1 MEKNLKCLGVFSH
14 LVIVAA
20 LLLLTACGNDS
31 PKMVITTQNGITTY
45 GGKYEPERYIEAHIW
60 SDELIEKYS
69 LFVAE
74 KFV

>member
-14 LVIVAA
+14 LVLVAA

-45 GGKYEPERYIEAHIW
+45 EGKFEPERYIEAPIR
-60 SDELIEKYS
+60 SDGE
-69 LFVAE
+69 
-74 KFV
+74 

>member
-14 LVIVAA
+14 LVLATA

-45 GGKYEPERYIEAHIW
+45 EGKFEPERYIEAHIR
-60 SDELIEKYS
+60 SDG
-69 LFVAE
+69 
-74 KFV
+74 

>member
-14 LVIVAA
+14 LVLAAA

-45 GGKYEPERYIEAHIW
+45 EGKFEPERYIEVHIR
-60 SDELIEKYS
+60 SDG
-69 LFVAE
+69 
-74 KFV
+74 